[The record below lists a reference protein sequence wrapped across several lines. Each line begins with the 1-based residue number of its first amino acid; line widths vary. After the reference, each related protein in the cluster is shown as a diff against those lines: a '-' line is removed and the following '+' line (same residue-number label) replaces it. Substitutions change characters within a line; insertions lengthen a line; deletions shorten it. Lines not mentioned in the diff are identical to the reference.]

1 MSIGLIGFEQVP
13 PQNVE
18 AEQMVLGALLV
29 DREAIPLVVG
39 ILEPED
45 FYRES
50 HRLIYQVVIELF
62 NRGNPV
68 DVVSVAEELG
78 RQKGLENIGG
88 LPYLAFLFTSVPT
101 SASAE
106 HHATIV
112 KEKSLLR
119 ALINLSNRVASR
131 SYAGQ
136 EEVQA
141 LLDDAERRIAEISQR
156 GASRAFSSL
165 REILLEI
172 FDQLQKQQGQEKSPG
187 LLTYYPELDRIL
199 GGLKPGELILLAAR
213 PAMGKTSLALNIAQN
228 VASRSKRPVAVFSLE
243 MAKEQ
248 LVQRM
253 LCAEAQI
260 EQPRFRSGQ
269 LREEEWVALTQAMGR
284 LAETPIFIDD
294 SPAITINEIRGKA
307 RRLKTENG
315 LGLLVIDYLQLI
327 HSTRRSENRTQEISE
342 ISRSLK
348 GLARELEVPV
358 LALSQLSRAVEQTQE
373 KRPNLSHLRE
383 SGALEQDSDVV
394 MFIYRHDYYFEDSEK
409 QNMAEI
415 IVAKHRNGPT
425 GSAELAFMKEFTLF
439 ASLYR
444 GATPPPAD

>member
-1 MSIGLIGFEQVP
+1 
-13 PQNVE
+13 
-18 AEQMVLGALLV
+18 
-29 DREAIPLVVG
+29 VVT
-39 ILEPED
+39 
-45 FYRES
+45 
-50 HRLIYQVVIELF
+50 ELF

-78 RQKGLENIGG
+78 RQKGLENVGG

-131 SYAGQ
+131 SYEGQ
-136 EEVQA
+136 EDVQA
-141 LLDDAERRIAEISQR
+141 LLDDAERRITEISQR
-156 GASRAFSSL
+156 GVSRTFSSL
-165 REILLEI
+165 REILLDI

-228 VASRSKRPVAVFSLE
+228 VALRSKQPVAVFSLE
-243 MAKEQ
+243 MVKEQ

-253 LCAEAQI
+253 LCAEARI

-284 LAETPIFIDD
+284 LAETPIYIDD
-294 SPAITINEIRGKA
+294 TPAITINEIRGKA

-315 LGLLVIDYLQLI
+315 LGLLIIDYLQLI
-327 HSTRRSENRTQEISE
+327 HTPRRTENRTQEISE

-348 GLARELEVPV
+348 VLARELEVPV
-358 LALSQLSRAVEQTQE
+358 LALSQLSRAVEQTQD

-425 GSAELAFMKEFTLF
+425 GSAELAFVKEFTLF
-439 ASLYR
+439 APLYR
-444 GATPPPAD
+444 GAAPLPAD